1 MLAIVQ
7 HTPLWDFALLAVLIF
22 LGIQAL
28 QPRTVPIWRLLTV
41 PAANIVSGVVSL
53 LATATASP
61 LLAVDWLIT
70 AAVGFATPAS
80 LP

>member
-28 QPRTVPIWRLLTV
+28 QP
-41 PAANIVSGVVSL
+41 SGQVQRRNRQQM
-53 LATATASP
+53 TFEGGR
-61 LLAVDWLIT
+61 I
-70 AAVGFATPAS
+70 
-80 LP
+80 